1 MNAPNGR
8 VRHRVMDDVLGG
20 RSSPASRH
28 RQEDKMSGRMPST
41 NTRPGAINGSGAR
54 VALVATLSQSDPL
67 TPQGDRDNDD
77 GVPLVHRPIA
87 LVLAA
92 LLFGL
97 TPAAYAD
104 PPDPTWIGGYW
115 DDDDFDDV
123 VVFISSASA
132 IVEHAS
138 FDAGPMLLAGERLAP
153 ASQSGEP
160 TIVTLSACSRAPP
173 VGFLPPP
180 PTHS

>member
-1 MNAPNGR
+1 
-8 VRHRVMDDVLGG
+8 V
-20 RSSPASRH
+20 S
-28 RQEDKMSGRMPST
+28 
-41 NTRPGAINGSGAR
+41 
-54 VALVATLSQSDPL
+54 VATLSQSDPL
-67 TPQGDRDNDD
+67 TLQGDRDNDD
-77 GVPLVHRPIA
+77 RVPLVHRSIA

-104 PPDPTWIGGYW
+104 PPDPSWIGGYW

-132 IVEHAS
+132 IVAHVS

-153 ASQSGEP
+153 ARQSGEP
-160 TIVTLSACSRAPP
+160 TLVRSSVCSRGPP
-173 VGFLPPP
+173 VGFPPP